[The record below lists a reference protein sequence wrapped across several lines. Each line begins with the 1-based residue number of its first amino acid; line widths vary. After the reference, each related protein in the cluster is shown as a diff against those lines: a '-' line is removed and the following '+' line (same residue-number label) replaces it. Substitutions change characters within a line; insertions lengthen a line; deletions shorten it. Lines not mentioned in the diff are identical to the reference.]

1 MSIIGESIDGEVD
14 KQISIRQNLHG
25 KQTRTNTDLSI
36 LNNTNAWLK
45 LASSVRVI
53 SQTDTE
59 ITSSLTTGNKVEST
73 PTYNPATGE
82 YEEVEENISTGERR
96 LRDIGLDNTGKFT
109 GNQLAKKAVLFNTL
123 SEVNSSVGASIA
135 SGSRTSTTD
144 GTYNS
149 RSGVSSTTD
158 LWNNNS
164 YGLGGTDFGLVPAP
178 GLISAKIDCKN
189 RGSIREATVELK
201 AYNLFQFELIELL
214 YLRLGYSMLL
224 EWGWNKYLNRN
235 GALTPMGNTLTEDL
249 WFQDLPTSNYRS
261 VIKSIAD
268 YRKIYDNNYDGFLGK
283 VVNFDWSFQPDGTYN
298 ITLKLITIGDVIESL
313 KVNLPSQLTTAAEVS
328 DAINSGNDA
337 STILLAGESP
347 IVTNA
352 GSSTLSLDLYN
363 DIASSKPDKWEV
375 MGGNYFSLLLNLQR
389 DNFNV
394 ASFNPKKD
402 SKAQFPPS
410 GVDSN
415 KYTYF
420 LTFRTLLDKLNTLCI
435 PSINDGKL
443 LEFDT
448 SGENICSAFPNQV
461 SFNPKICLIKP
472 QYTETINLS
481 KHPED
486 FVNKLTGVKNNWN
499 ALARLKD
506 FFTIEK
512 GTNVLYG
519 NIMDIYLN
527 YDFISNTLQKNT
539 GKGGEISIYKFLEDV
554 CDNIN
559 SSLGG
564 INKLEPIL
572 EDDNIVKII
581 DQNPIPGIETSET
594 FKDRFGQT
602 TPFEIYG
609 FSPSGSTSNFV
620 RDFGFKTKI
629 GPELAS
635 MITIGAAAQNKS
647 TKNYDGTAFSKWND
661 GLQDAYAITYD
672 DPKDADLNVTGSN
685 ESYPLT
691 KEQLVKMMNKF
702 IKSPEDEY
710 WGIFP
715 RRTKTTK
722 IHGIEIT
729 GTKDVEDDPIT
740 KRNYSNVTWVMY
752 VRLVKQQ
759 VLLELINNSKTT
771 KPEPPDPLSN
781 YLGWLIQAF
790 AGNINGTYND
800 SSFYFYFN
808 DDFYKIG
815 KELFK
820 GFINGINNEVYSKS
834 RTPSNTI
841 GFIPADLSLTIDGL
855 SGIKIY
861 NALSIN
867 QRFLPKQYPLALNF
881 IITKVNHDI
890 SSNNWSTSLHSIAVP
905 KTAAFDPSFL
915 SISVSNVISSQQ
927 STLEAFTGPTP
938 NADILRAYLNTI
950 PDYSEKGSEI
960 SNGGD
965 ITLEAANMA
974 VSVFKEINNQYRGLG
989 IIVTGGND
997 AYHQNLNSNSIHK
1010 VGNGIDF
1017 TIHKVTND
1025 NLSAINKILKGF
1037 AASNS
1042 PNFRYID
1049 EYSKASTNANGAHFH
1064 MSYEVGTEAQSA
1076 LPPSTTTTTSSSEKS
1091 TFTYFPEYA
1100 KISDIK
1106 SGNSFAYTI
1115 TVTINYDDGK
1125 NIGTGVGKSV
1135 IVFDN
1140 EYAAK
1145 ASATLKAKQD
1155 LTNQFNN

>member
-123 SEVNSSVGASIA
+123 SEVNSSVGVSIA

-224 EWGWNKYLNRN
+224 EWGWDKYLNRN

-375 MGGNYFSLLLNLQR
+375 MGGNYFSLFLNLQR
-389 DNFNV
+389 DNFNPMV
-394 ASFNPKKD
+394 GAN
-402 SKAQFPPS
+402 SKEAKAMPYPPS

-420 LTFRTLLDKLNTLCI
+420 LTFRTLLDKLNILCI
-435 PSINDGKL
+435 PSINGGKL

-472 QYTETINLS
+472 QYTENINLVTTD
-481 KHPED
+481 D
-486 FVNKLTGVKNNWN
+486 FKNKKTGVKNTWK
-499 ALARLKD
+499 ALAKLKD
-506 FFTIEK
+506 FFTIET

-539 GKGGEISIYKFLEDV
+539 GKDGEISIYKFLEDV

-572 EDDNIVKII
+572 EDDNIIKII
-581 DQNPIPGIETSET
+581 DQNPIPGIETSER
-594 FKDRFGQT
+594 FKNRFPDI

-635 MITIGAAAQNKS
+635 MITIGATAANLDS
-647 TKNYDGTAFSKWND
+647 KNYDGTAFSKWND

-672 DPKDADLNVTGSN
+672 DPKDVDLNTTASN
-685 ESYPLT
+685 PSYPLT
-691 KEQLVKMMNKF
+691 KENLVAMSAHWKDDTKCTVD
-702 IKSPEDEY
+702 KSYFPD
-710 WGIFP
+710 WLGAVGGLLSRPQPNTRADGIWN
-715 RRTKTTK
+715 
-722 IHGIEIT
+722 I
-729 GTKDVEDDPIT
+729 GTKDVDDCPVT
-740 KRNYSNVTWVMY
+740 HRDYENVTWVEY
-752 VRLVKQQ
+752 VREAKAELTKQIKNNTVK
-759 VLLELINNSKTT
+759 
-771 KPEPPDPLSN
+771 KPEKPLSLDN
-781 YLGWLIQAF
+781 YVGWLIQAF
-790 AGNINGTYND
+790 AGNINGTFNG
-800 SSFYFYFN
+800 STFYFYFN

-820 GFINGINNEVYSKS
+820 GFINSINNEVYTKS

-890 SSNNWSTSLHSIAVP
+890 SNNNWGTSLNTIAVP
-905 KTAAFDPSFL
+905 KTATFDPSFL
-915 SISVSNVISSQQ
+915 KVSVSNVIASSILDINASSKITGAEKISNIEIIATYLKSIGITQAGATGLIGNILGESQ
-927 STLEAFTGPTP
+927 ANPKAAEKNINVGGLGGIGIVQWTADRRRTLEKALGNDNAKILDLNNQLNFLKGELETKYRTVFNQLKSSTNIADSTIIVLEKFEVPATYLNRNTDP
-938 NADILRAYLNTI
+938 NAYIATQQRRIAY
-950 PDYSEKGSEI
+950 
-960 SNGGD
+960 
-965 ITLEAANMA
+965 
-974 VSVFKEINNQYRGLG
+974 
-989 IIVTGGND
+989 
-997 AYHQNLNSNSIHK
+997 
-1010 VGNGIDF
+1010 
-1017 TIHKVTND
+1017 
-1025 NLSAINKILKGF
+1025 
-1037 AASNS
+1037 
-1042 PNFRYID
+1042 
-1049 EYSKASTNANGAHFH
+1049 ANGAKEIVAKV
-1064 MSYEVGTEAQSA
+1064 YQ
-1076 LPPSTTTTTSSSEKS
+1076 PKP
-1091 TFTYFPEYA
+1091 TYNPYP
-1100 KISDIK
+1100 
-1106 SGNSFAYTI
+1106 
-1115 TVTINYDDGK
+1115 
-1125 NIGTGVGKSV
+1125 TGPK
-1135 IVFDN
+1135 
-1140 EYAAK
+1140 Y
-1145 ASATLKAKQD
+1145 
-1155 LTNQFNN
+1155 

>member
-1 MSIIGESIDGEVD
+1 MSIIGEVIDNSVARQIEV
-14 KQISIRQNLHG
+14 RQKLRG
-25 KQTRTNTDLSI
+25 KQDRNNTDLSI

-59 ITSSLTTGNKVEST
+59 ISASTAENKVIST
-73 PTYNPATGE
+73 PTYNSSTKG
-82 YEEVEENISTGERR
+82 YEEVEADISSGERR
-96 LRDIGLDNTGKFT
+96 LREIGLDNTGKFT

-123 SEVNSSVGASIA
+123 SEVNSSVGASIN

-164 YGLGGTDFGLVPAP
+164 YGLGGTDFGIVPAP

-224 EWGWNKYLNRN
+224 EWGWNKYLDRDEK
-235 GALTPMGNTLTEDL
+235 LKSMGNTLTEDL
-249 WFQDLPTSNYRS
+249 WFQDFPDYTYQK
-261 VIKSIAD
+261 VIKSIAK
-268 YRKIYDNNYDGFLGK
+268 YREIYDNNYDGFLGK

-313 KVNLPSQLTTAAEVS
+313 KVNLSSQLTTAAELS
-328 DAINSGNDA
+328 DVINSGNEF
-337 STILLAGESP
+337 STTLLSVESP

-352 GSSTLSLDLYN
+352 GSSTLSLDLFN
-363 DIASSKPDKWEV
+363 DIASSKADKWNV
-375 MGGNYFSLLLNLQR
+375 GKGDYFSLLLNLQR
-389 DNFNV
+389 DNFDV

-402 SKAQFPPS
+402 SKAPFPPS

-420 LTFRTLLDKLNTLCI
+420 LTFRALMDKLSRLCV
-435 PSINDGKL
+435 PSINGDKVL
-443 LEFDT
+443 QFDT

-481 KHPED
+481 TSDD
-486 FVNKLTGVKNNWN
+486 FTNKKTGVKNNWN
-499 ALARLKD
+499 TLAKLKD
-506 FFTIEK
+506 FFTIET

-539 GKGGEISIYKFLEDV
+539 KNGEISIYKFLEDV

-602 TPFEIYG
+602 IPFEIYG

-635 MITIGAAAQNKS
+635 MITIGATAQNKS
-647 TKNYDGTAFSKWND
+647 TKNYDGTAFSKWNE

-672 DPKDADLNVTGSN
+672 DPEEQKLQATGSN
-685 ESYPLT
+685 ETYPLT
-691 KEQLVKMMNKF
+691 KEQLVSMQQHF
-702 IKSPEDEY
+702 IASEEDTH

-715 RRTKTTK
+715 RRTKKTK

-740 KRNYSNVTWVMY
+740 NRDYSNVTWIEY
-752 VRLVKQQ
+752 VRLVKQYIIR
-759 VLLELINNSKTT
+759 ELIFNSKTP

-790 AGNINGTYND
+790 AGNQNGVFKNKAL
-800 SSFYFYFN
+800 YFYFN

-820 GFINGINNEVYSKS
+820 AFINGINNEVYTKS
-834 RTPSNTI
+834 QTPSNTV

-855 SGIKIY
+855 SGVKIY

-890 SSNNWSTSLHSIAVP
+890 SSNNWGTSLHTISVP
-905 KTAAFDPSFL
+905 KTTAFDA
-915 SISVSNVISSQQ
+915 SILKVSVSNVISSQQ

-938 NADILRAYLNTI
+938 NANILRAYLNTI
-950 PDYSEKGSEI
+950 PNYSEKGSEI

-965 ITLEAANMA
+965 ITLQAANMA
-974 VSVFKEINNQYRGLG
+974 VSVFKEINKQYPGLG

-997 AYHQNLNSNSIHK
+997 AYHQNLNSNSRHK
-1010 VGNGIDF
+1010 AGNGIDF
-1017 TIHKVTND
+1017 TINEVTNT
-1025 NLSAINKILKGF
+1025 NLLVINKILKGF
-1037 AASNS
+1037 AAGNA

-1049 EYSKASTNANGAHFH
+1049 EYAKASANASGAHFH
-1064 MSYEVGTEAQSA
+1064 MSYGSGTEAQSTVNSA
-1076 LPPSTTTTTSSSEKS
+1076 LAE
-1091 TFTYFPEYA
+1091 A
-1100 KISDIK
+1100 K
-1106 SGNSFAYTI
+1106 SGAI
-1115 TVTINYDDGK
+1115 TPYK
-1125 NIGTGVGKSV
+1125 L
-1135 IVFDN
+1135 
-1140 EYAAK
+1140 A
-1145 ASATLKAKQD
+1145 
-1155 LTNQFNN
+1155 

>member
-1 MSIIGESIDGEVD
+1 MSIIGESIEGGVAL
-14 KQISIRQNLHG
+14 QIGVRQRLHG
-25 KQTRTNTDLSI
+25 KQGRNNTDLNI

-59 ITSSLTTGNKVEST
+59 ISASTAENKEKST
-73 PTYNPATGE
+73 PTYNASTEG
-82 YEEVEENISTGERR
+82 YEEVEANISSGERR

-178 GLISAKIDCKN
+178 GLISAKIDCKE

-214 YLRLGYSMLL
+214 YLRLGYTMLL
-224 EWGWNKYLNRN
+224 EWGWNKYLDRDEK
-235 GALTPMGNTLTEDL
+235 LKSMGNTLIEDL
-249 WFQDLPTSNYRS
+249 WFQDLPTNNYRS
-261 VIKSIAD
+261 VIKSISK
-268 YRKIYDNNYDGFLGK
+268 YRKLYDSNYDGFLGK
-283 VVNFDWSFQPDGTYN
+283 VVNFDWRFQPNGTYN

-313 KVNLPSQLTTAAEVS
+313 KVNLPSKLTTAAQLNNV
-328 DAINSGNDA
+328 INSGNNY
-337 STILLAGESP
+337 SNTLLAAGSP
-347 IVTNA
+347 IITNA

-363 DIASSKPDKWEV
+363 DIALSNPKIWNV
-375 MGGNYFSLLLNLQR
+375 GGGDYFSWFLNL
-389 DNFNV
+389 
-394 ASFNPKKD
+394 KD
-402 SKAQFPPS
+402 SSEFTTDPNNKTIQNGKDDKYPPT
-410 GVDSN
+410 GTDSN

-420 LTFRTLLDKLNTLCI
+420 LTFSALLEKLNRLCV
-435 PSINDGKL
+435 PSINGTKI

-448 SGENICSAFPNQV
+448 SGDIICSSFPNQI

-472 QYTETINLS
+472 QYTETINLADS
-481 KHPED
+481 SNGSADRKAKP
-486 FVNKLTGVKNNWN
+486 TAVKNDYGSF
-499 ALARLKD
+499 AKLKD
-506 FFTIEK
+506 FFTVEENCAT
-512 GTNVLYG
+512 GANVVYG
-519 NIMDIYLN
+519 NIMNIYLN

-539 GKGGEISIYKFLEDV
+539 GKDGEISIYKFLEDV
-554 CDNIN
+554 CNNIN

-564 INKLEPIL
+564 LNKLEPIL

-581 DQNPIPGIETSET
+581 DQNPIPGIENTT
-594 FKDRFGQT
+594 LFKDRFGQT
-602 TPFEIYG
+602 VPFEIYG

-635 MITIGAAAQNKS
+635 MITIGATAQNKT

-661 GLQDAYAITYD
+661 GLEDAYASKYD
-672 DPKDADLNVTGSN
+672 DPET
-685 ESYPLT
+685 ESLDPSVSGPAYPLT
-691 KEQLVKMMNKF
+691 NQNLVKMSTHFNDPKYSIVDESKLPDWLDPLDVFLRPQIETEIYGIWNK
-702 IKSPEDEY
+702 
-710 WGIFP
+710 
-715 RRTKTTK
+715 
-722 IHGIEIT
+722 
-729 GTKDVEDDPIT
+729 GTKDVKDCPIT
-740 KRNYSNVTWVMY
+740 TRRYTNVTWAEY
-752 VRLVKQQ
+752 VIEAKSELTKQ
-759 VLLELINNSKTT
+759 LILGTT
-771 KPEPPDPLSN
+771 KTPVLPLSLDT
-781 YLGWLIQAF
+781 YLGWLIQSF
-790 AGNINGTYND
+790 GGSIDGNFTYKPL
-800 SSFYFYFN
+800 YFNLN

-820 GFINGINNEVYSKS
+820 GFITSVNNEVYSKS
-834 RTPSNTI
+834 RTPSNTV

-890 SSNNWSTSLHSIAVP
+890 SNNNWGTSLHTISVP
-905 KTAAFDPSFL
+905 KTKAYDTSFL
-915 SISVSNVISSQQ
+915 GTSVSSVISSQQ

-950 PDYSEKGSEI
+950 PDYSEKERREI

-997 AYHQNLNSNSIHK
+997 TYHQKLDSNSRHK

-1017 TIHKVTND
+1017 TIHKANAVTI
-1025 NLSAINKILKGF
+1025 AGVNKILKGF
-1037 AASNS
+1037 AAGNA
-1042 PNFRYID
+1042 PNFRYLD
-1049 EYSKASTNANGAHFH
+1049 EYNNRTKDASAFHFH
-1064 MSYEVGTEAQSA
+1064 MSYGEGTEGQVNLNKA
-1076 LPPSTTTTTSSSEKS
+1076 LTEAKYGKLTTYKITTPPVSN
-1091 TFTYFPEYA
+1091 PGA
-1100 KISDIK
+1100 
-1106 SGNSFAYTI
+1106 
-1115 TVTINYDDGK
+1115 
-1125 NIGTGVGKSV
+1125 
-1135 IVFDN
+1135 IV
-1140 EYAAK
+1140 
-1145 ASATLKAKQD
+1145 
-1155 LTNQFNN
+1155 